1 MRQGFKGWQIPD
13 GIQTAQGWSGVR
25 RAGTLS
31 AVLNRRN
38 GCARV
43 GNKISMTFWCHA
55 GGLGVLKG
63 AARTHFQASRDDAV
77 LLRRTDGLL
86 HSGTLAGWAVIRTGF
101 VGRGKQAGRRP
112 AAYPSPMGWDATG
125 GDVPALAKLG
135 MGQRFRLGGDGNVVT
150 YTACL
155 PRGSAVTRRK
165 YFLKHC
171 FRLWRCGESRSLL
184 EVSAGIRFWIH
195 ALNALSVYRATL
207 SPSTTAG

>member
-63 AARTHFQASRDDAV
+63 AARTPFQASRDDAV
-77 LLRRTDGLL
+77 LPRGTDGLL

-112 AAYPSPMGWDATG
+112 AALPFPYGVGCNGRGCPRPCQARYGTA
-125 GDVPALAKLG
+125 VP
-135 MGQRFRLGGDGNVVT
+135 
-150 YTACL
+150 
-155 PRGSAVTRRK
+155 TRR
-165 YFLKHC
+165 
-171 FRLWRCGESRSLL
+171 RRERSY
-184 EVSAGIRFWIH
+184 IH
-195 ALNALSVYRATL
+195 SL
-207 SPSTTAG
+207 PSTRERGYAKKIFFETLFPPSAARRKPQFT

>member
-86 HSGTLAGWAVIRTGF
+86 HSGTLAGWARNPDRIR
-101 VGRGKQAGRRP
+101 REGKQAGRRP
-112 AAYPSPMGWDATG
+112 AALPFLLGWDATG

-150 YTACL
+150 YTACHTRACGASFRKIFFITIL
-155 PRGSAVTRRK
+155 PPLAVAAK
-165 YFLKHC
+165 PQF
-171 FRLWRCGESRSLL
+171 
-184 EVSAGIRFWIH
+184 A
-195 ALNALSVYRATL
+195 
-207 SPSTTAG
+207 